1 MEKRG
6 FYEAA
11 CRRLPGI
18 QPGTLLHCG
27 SKFPCGGIGSAS
39 AGPARYPGASAGNGR
54 GGHSES
60 GRPLSEGDIQ
70 ISAGRHY
77 SGLWVVFQWGS
88 WIAGGKN
95 SSGGSQDRRLYWDFP
110 GIAAQVFG
118 FQQYPGIYWFNHGWI
133 ENAFIPTKEHL
144 KKKYQQY
151 REQYGE
157 DNAEYLQQEDRRWI
171 SSYQY
176 CGYIR
181 SNGPW
186 EREEYRKLAHQT
198 AVDHG
203 WKSVDVEG
211 DSSMLERLLQ
221 GEWSPEECLICPP
234 GYRVEASYDETK
246 IKAVEV
252 KPQEGKE
259 ICQKF

>member
-1 MEKRG
+1 MEDRYQKG
-6 FYEAA
+6 ISKY
-11 CRRLPGI
+11 LPDAIILGYGLCSNGVVGLQAGKIPLVVPRTDDCIGI
-18 QPGTLLHCG
+18 FL
-27 SKFPCGGIGSAS
+27 
-39 AGPARYPGASAGNGR
+39 
-54 GGHSES
+54 
-60 GRPLSEGDIQ
+60 
-70 ISAGRHY
+70 
-77 SGLWVVFQWGS
+77 
-88 WIAGGKN
+88 
-95 SSGGSQDRRLYWDFP
+95 GSQRRYLDL
-110 GIAAQVFG
+110 

-221 GEWSPEECLICPP
+221 GEWRPEECLICPP

>member
-1 MEKRG
+1 MRLHVV
-6 FYEAA
+6 A
-11 CRRLPGI
+11 C
-18 QPGTLLHCG
+18 Q
-27 SKFPCGGIGSAS
+27 
-39 AGPARYPGASAGNGR
+39 
-54 GGHSES
+54 
-60 GRPLSEGDIQ
+60 
-70 ISAGRHY
+70 
-77 SGLWVVFQWGS
+77 VFS
-88 WIAGGKN
+88 RELCA
-95 SSGGSQDRRLYWDFP
+95 
-110 GIAAQVFG
+110 IAAQSSHVVELDLLPQGLHDTPALLREMVGEAIQKVEGRYQKGISKYLPDAIILGYGLCSNGVVGLQAGKIPLVIPRTDACMGIFLG
-118 FQQYPGIYWFNHGWI
+118 SQRRYLDLFHQYPGIYWLNHGWI
-133 ENAFIPTKEHL
+133 ENAFIPTKEQL
-144 KKKYQQY
+144 EKKYQQY

-203 WKSVDVEG
+203 WKSVDLQG

-221 GEWSPEECLICPP
+221 GEWRPEECLICPP

-246 IKAVEV
+246 IKAVEG